1 MPRPMRVVVFRN
13 RVRAGLEQQYGEHA
27 DRMYAL
33 AQSMPGFVSS
43 KDFTADDGERVS
55 IIEFESAEE
64 LEAWR
69 VQTDHRAAQ
78 QQGRDE
84 YYEEYSLQV
93 CDLVRQ
99 SHFKRGR

>member
-1 MPRPMRVVVFRN
+1 
-13 RVRAGLEQQYGEHA
+13 
-27 DRMYAL
+27 
-33 AQSMPGFVSS
+33 MPGFVSS

-55 IIEFESAEE
+55 IIEFDSAEA

-69 VQTDHRAAQ
+69 VQSDHWAAQ
-78 QQGRDE
+78 QQGRHE

-99 SHFKRGR
+99 STFKRAP